1 MVFITSLIFPQSF
14 RNPNSYEEPLKNFTT
29 IINSLQDFINNI
41 EEAVE
46 IDEKTRWKNQ
56 VGKIKE
62 FIESPW
68 GETKEREVILDKTNK
83 EKFK

>member
-1 MVFITSLIFPQSF
+1 MRENSKRGFRHFIRKVSAESLES
-14 RNPNSYEEPLKNFTT
+14 T
-29 IINSLQDFINNI
+29 ISLHNI

>member
-1 MVFITSLIFPQSF
+1 MSLIPQITLERSKKLYDHF
-14 RNPNSYEEPLKNFTT
+14 
-29 IINSLQDFINNI
+29 NSLQDFINNI
-41 EEAVE
+41 EEALE

-68 GETKEREVILDKTNK
+68 GETKEREVIVDKTTERK
-83 EKFK
+83 I